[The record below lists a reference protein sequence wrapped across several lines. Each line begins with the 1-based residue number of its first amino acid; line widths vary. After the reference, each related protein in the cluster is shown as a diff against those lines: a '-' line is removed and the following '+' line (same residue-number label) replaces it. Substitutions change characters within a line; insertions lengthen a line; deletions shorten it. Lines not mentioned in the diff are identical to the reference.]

1 MMPDAET
8 AYTEIYR
15 LLDELRF
22 ADVLP
27 VGALGR
33 MFAAVDTMRAM
44 SAPPRDV
51 AIAEDISV
59 AMLRWEGSR
68 RRDAGLGEKV
78 FRDRLAALTSD
89 WMETRLPNPAMHRMP
104 RTTGVA
110 MTGGSAG
117 AA

>member
-33 MFAAVDTMRAM
+33 MFAAVDTMRAT
-44 SAPPRDV
+44 SAPSRDV

-59 AMLRWEGSR
+59 AMLRWERSR
-68 RRDAGLGEKV
+68 RRDASLGEKV
-78 FRDRLAALTSD
+78 FRDRLAGLTSD
-89 WMETRLPNPAMHRMP
+89 WLETRLPQSVGRAKPRPSDIAM
-104 RTTGVA
+104 
-110 MTGGSAG
+110 AG
-117 AA
+117 QPG